1 MLLHDPLE
9 AEALFWQTD
18 TGLSDR
24 PPDAAMIR
32 DSALLAQG

>member
-9 AEALFWQTD
+9 AEALFLQTD
-18 TGLSDR
+18 TGLSDK
-24 PPDAAMIR
+24 PQGAVMIR

>member
-9 AEALFWQTD
+9 AEALSSQTD

-24 PPDAAMIR
+24 PPGAVTIR